1 MKRIILTLIFMMGLT
16 MCWGQE
22 TVSDST
28 SKKKDEHSLSIYFEV
43 KDYLSNIGVD
53 TMTVLVLNA
62 ADSVF
67 VDSAHVDL
75 YKHDDERYSSA
86 YFDLKKTGDYL
97 IRVDAEGYKTRFV
110 PFSIKRFHKHEIYRQ
125 LKPVYLQRLPKKKTS
140 TFLDGNMLDEIVV
153 KASKVKFYHDGDTLV
168 FDADAFEMAEGSM
181 LDALIKQLPGV
192 ELKSG
197 GEITVNGRKVE
208 ELLLNAKDLKRFGQ
222 DLCDEINAK
231 LKEAGRPAKL
241 TLGKKPADIDGGLKL
256 KDGSIETN
264 CSVSTLIAASK
275 DALVPQVAAMLFG

>member
-67 VDSAHVDL
+67 VDSAHVEL
-75 YKHDDERYSSA
+75 YKHEDERYSSA
-86 YFDLKKTGDYL
+86 NFELKKTGDYL

-181 LDALIKQLPGV
+181 L
-192 ELKSG
+192 
-197 GEITVNGRKVE
+197 
-208 ELLLNAKDLKRFGQ
+208 
-222 DLCDEINAK
+222 
-231 LKEAGRPAKL
+231 
-241 TLGKKPADIDGGLKL
+241 
-256 KDGSIETN
+256 
-264 CSVSTLIAASK
+264 
-275 DALVPQVAAMLFG
+275 